1 MSVEAANEV
10 EIDGVRVVI
19 SMDDEEGDGTGGRV
33 VSQQPVGMS
42 ESQVDVEVE
51 GDPSREEAKDG
62 EDEEDLLD
70 YDNIEDPSSD
80 DNHNEIRNNNNDD
93 INVNVDEQNN
103 IGGNGFTTGGGEGV
117 TDMYGTEST
126 NQNDLDHPHSRQFLE
141 EQAQEVAKQLLRE
154 EAPKIVVKY
163 RAEKFL
169 LFFFTD
175 KDNSSAASY
184 PVICEDTDLLH
195 APCADVMARL
205 RHFLEN
211 LYGKLE
217 FATKEIL
224 LKIPVL
230 DLEICEDNVFNSQ
243 VTIRDIQTIFHIL
256 RDRSLRANETDVPDY
271 IEAEIGFRL
280 RFVSRFNALV
290 ELTEGSA
297 TLANIL
303 PFSNNEDNPVVLDDP
318 VTPDSEPEVIVMD
331 VDDSKPEDT
340 LDNTADV
347 EEVHQ
352 DESDV
357 EIDLDDEGNLDPQ
370 QAPQA
375 NNPTSAGGDVP
386 MDIQGKEN
394 SDSDELLEIDSD
406 DGVEES
412 AAAQVV

>member
-1 MSVEAANEV
+1 MSAGAAANEV
-10 EIDGVRVVI
+10 ELDGVRVVI
-19 SMDDEEGDGTGGRV
+19 SMDDEEGESAGNGV
-33 VSQQPVGMS
+33 VSQQPV
-42 ESQVDVEVE
+42 ELSQPQADVEVR
-51 GDPSREEAKDG
+51 GDPSP
-62 EDEEDLLD
+62 EEDLLD
-70 YDNIEDPSSD
+70 YDNIEDVSGD
-80 DNHNEIRNNNNDD
+80 DSHSGNFRNDNDNNND
-93 INVNVDEQNN
+93 VNVHIDEQN
-103 IGGNGFTTGGGEGV
+103 ITVDNGFTTGEGEDV

-126 NQNDLDHPHSRQFLE
+126 KQDGLDHPHSRQFLE

-175 KDNSSAASY
+175 KDNSSAAASY

-224 LKIPVL
+224 LRIPVL

-256 RDRSLRANETDVPDY
+256 RGRSLRANEADVPDY

-303 PFSNNEDNPVVLDDP
+303 PFSNSEDNPVVLDDP
-318 VTPDSEPEVIVMD
+318 VTSDSEPEVIVMD

-340 LDNTADV
+340 PDNVAGM
-347 EEVHQ
+347 EEVQ
-352 DESDV
+352 RDESDV
-357 EIDLDDEGNLDPQ
+357 EIDIDDAGSSDLQ
-370 QAPQA
+370 QELQT
-375 NNPTSAGGDVP
+375 NNQTSVGGDVP
-386 MDIQGKEN
+386 VDTQSKEN

-406 DGVEES
+406 DGAAES
-412 AAAQVV
+412 AGVQVV